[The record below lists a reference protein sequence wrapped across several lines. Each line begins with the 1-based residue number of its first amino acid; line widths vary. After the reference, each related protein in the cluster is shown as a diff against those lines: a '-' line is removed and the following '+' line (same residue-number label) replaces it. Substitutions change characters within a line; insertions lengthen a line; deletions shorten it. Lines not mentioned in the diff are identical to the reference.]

1 MDAKS
6 SKTRGSSSSDRIN
19 HLPSYLKV
27 FVIEQNYDR
36 YTARDHAVWRF
47 IMRQARELFKTRAHS
62 VYLEGLAR
70 TGIPISRIP
79 NIREMDKTLQK
90 FSWGAVCVRGFIPP
104 QIFLEFFAHKL
115 LPIAADMRSLEHI
128 AYTPAPDIVHEAAGH
143 APILADPSY
152 AQFLEDFGKI
162 ASKAIYS
169 DEDIKLYDAIRNLS
183 DKKENPDST
192 AIEIAE
198 AEKYLDETVKAITWV
213 SEAAMMARM
222 FWWTA
227 EYGLVDSKEGPK
239 IYGAGLLS
247 SLGESQSCF
256 ATSVKKVPFG
266 VSCTK
271 QGFDITKPQPQLFVA
286 ENFSHL
292 GEALRE
298 FEETLSFKS
307 GDRRSLDLAKKAHTT
322 TTIAFDTH
330 FELTGTLV
338 DYEEIGEK
346 GTFLKWK
353 EPLQLSYQGA
363 SLPEYEKRDIAR
375 GFMALV
381 GEVSEFSKDLSFVF
395 SKGEEDGFGKESVV
409 TFSCG
414 VIAKGKVAKVVSF
427 GNSHFLIEWESCD
440 ISSASKNY
448 RKKEE
453 GSFTMIVACEI
464 VSVYGGAC
472 DRDRFDFSEQGVSES
487 SPARKSPFKKEELEL
502 FDLYKRIRVL
512 RDNCEDGEVDPSRIL
527 SELKSLTKSFLEDYK
542 KEWLLGI
549 EILELFE
556 QYHSRRGGITE
567 DFIGE
572 LKEFLSEE
580 RHFAKELQ
588 PYVASGM
595 LFAAKRDADPLRL
608 KLYQEGRESA

>member
-1 MDAKS
+1 MNQENN
-6 SKTRGSSSSDRIN
+6 KTGKKAGSSDCIKT
-19 HLPSYLKV
+19 LPSYLKV
-27 FVIEQNYDR
+27 FVIEQDYNR
-36 YTARDHAVWRF
+36 YTPRDHAVWRF
-47 IMRQARELFKTRAHS
+47 IMRQARELFKTKAHS
-62 VYLEGLAR
+62 VYLDGLAR

-79 NIREMDKTLQK
+79 NIKEMDKTLQK

-115 LPIAADMRSLEHI
+115 LPIAADMRSLEHL

-169 DEDIKLYDAIRNLS
+169 DEDIKLYDAIRDLS

-192 AIEIAE
+192 GEEIAQ
-198 AEKYLDETVKAITWV
+198 AEKCLEDTVAAITWV

-247 SLGESQSCF
+247 SLGEAQSCF
-256 ATSVKKVPFG
+256 ASSVKKIPFAVG
-266 VSCTK
+266 CTE

-286 ENFSHL
+286 KDFSHL
-292 GEALRE
+292 GEALKE
-298 FEETLSFKS
+298 FEKTLSFKS
-307 GDRRSLDLAKKAHTT
+307 GDEKSLEIAKKAHTT
-322 TTIAFDTH
+322 TTIAFDTK

-338 DYEEIGEK
+338 EYEYIGSN

-353 EPLQLSYQGA
+353 EPLQLSYRGA
-363 SLPEYEKRDIAR
+363 SISAYEKKDVER
-375 GFMALV
+375 GFMAFIGSV
-381 GEVSEFSKDLSFVF
+381 ENFSKDLDFIFQKGKEREFNKESFVDF
-395 SKGEEDGFGKESVV
+395 SA
-409 TFSCG
+409 G
-414 VIAKGKVAKVVSF
+414 VKIKGKVVQVLSF
-427 GNSHFLIEWESCD
+427 EENHFLIEWESCEIFSD
-440 ISSASKNY
+440 SKKY
-448 RKKEE
+448 RTKSD
-453 GSFTMIVACEI
+453 GSFTMIVASKI

-472 DRDRFDFSEQGVSES
+472 DRDRFNFSEQGVSQS
-487 SPARKSPFKKEELEL
+487 SPARKSPFRKEELKL
-502 FDLYKRIRVL
+502 FEFYKRVRVL
-512 RDNCEDGEVDPSRIL
+512 RDACEDKTAEYQSVL
-527 SELKSLTKSFLEDYK
+527 SELRSLTKSFLEDYK
-542 KEWLLGI
+542 KEWLLGV

-572 LKEFLSEE
+572 LKQFLSAEKN
-580 RHFAKELQ
+580 FSKEIQ
-588 PYVASGM
+588 PYVLSGM
-595 LFAAKRDADPLRL
+595 LFAGKRDADPLRSNL
-608 KLYQEGRESA
+608 FS